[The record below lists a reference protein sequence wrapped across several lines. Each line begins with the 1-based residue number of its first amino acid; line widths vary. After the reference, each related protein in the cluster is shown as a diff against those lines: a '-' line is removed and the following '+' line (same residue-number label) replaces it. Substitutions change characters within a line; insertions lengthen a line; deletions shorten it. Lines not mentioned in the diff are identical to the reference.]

1 MNRLLRNLGFGL
13 MVGGVV
19 MMLVWAIKPLRMI
32 WPWLLQ
38 LPLVLRIGVVAGAVG
53 LAFLLGSVLAERLI
67 DRKGDAHLRDEF
79 L

>member
-19 MMLVWAIKPLRMI
+19 MILIWAIKPLRMI

-38 LPLVLRIGVVAGAVG
+38 LPMVLRIGVVAGALG
-53 LAFLLGSVLAERLI
+53 LAVLLGSVLSERLS
-67 DRKGDAHLRDEF
+67 DREGDADLLDEF
-79 L
+79 